1 MDIEKGSIYNL
12 LNGQC
17 QYIIPVY
24 QRKYSWLADVQ
35 CERLWK
41 DIVEME
47 KKKKKHHFVGS
58 IVSIAEKKS
67 VMGVQKQ
74 LIIDGQ
80 QRMTT
85 LSILMVALRDYLK
98 EQGAGEEADTNITNM
113 VLKNP
118 SRKGDDAY
126 KMLLTD
132 SDREIMTKLV
142 DGIKIK
148 EDEDSLIYTNYLFF
162 KQKVSEGILTPDE
175 IYESISK
182 LDIVGIILDKDQGDE
197 PQLIFESLNSTGM
210 ALSKSDLIRNFVL
223 MGLENEAQKVIYNNY
238 WRPLEKNFPQQ
249 LQGSD
254 DRMDRFFRDYLTLK
268 LGRTV
273 KFDFIYDEF
282 KDYAGNSELST
293 PEELAE
299 DVMIYGDLYTNIA
312 TDKKEIPSTHQP
324 LSPIFEEIR
333 TLRMEVAYPFLLKVY
348 RDFIDDVINVDEAAE
363 IFKLTIAYVVRRA
376 ICEIPTNSMNKT
388 FATMKNSIQTNDY
401 LNSVKAA
408 FYFADTYKRF
418 PDNIEF
424 KAALCER
431 NMYSIRISKYV
442 YAKMENEE
450 NKEPIPYVGYTTE
463 HILPQNKNMR
473 DEWKEALGENYAEIQ
488 AKYVNSL
495 GNLTLTRYNSEM
507 GDKPFEE
514 KLAVYKESAMHT
526 LNKYVVQQS
535 IWNEKTIIERSK
547 ILSECACDVWK
558 APKLDDVTYE
568 KYKPKEESETSPQS
582 YNIDHYNFSDAHT
595 KILYLKLHE
604 AIMGMEPKAKV
615 EYKKLYIAYKLKTNF
630 VDIVVQKSRLR
641 LAVNLDFEEVYDPSG
656 ICKDVT
662 DLGRWGNGDVEI
674 GFDSLAKLDDTL
686 EIIKQAINKQK

>member
-24 QRKYSWLADVQ
+24 QRKYSWQAEVQ
-35 CERLWK
+35 CARLWK

-85 LSILMVALRDYLK
+85 LSILMIALRDFLK
-98 EQGAGEEADTNITNM
+98 ESVPEDEYEDNITDM
-113 VLKNP
+113 VLKNTK
-118 SRKGDDAY
+118 RKGDDAY

-132 SDREIMTKLV
+132 TDREVMIKLV

-162 KQKVSEGILTPDE
+162 KQKVAEGILTPDE

-182 LDIVGIILDKDQGDE
+182 LDIVGIILDKEQGDE

-210 ALSKSDLIRNFVL
+210 ALSKSDLIRNFIL
-223 MGLENEAQKVIYNNY
+223 MGLDNEAQKNIYNNY
-238 WRPLEKNFPQQ
+238 WRPLEDNFPQQ
-249 LQGSD
+249 LQGDD
-254 DRMDRFFRDYLTLK
+254 DRMDRFFRDYLTVK

-273 KFDFIYDEF
+273 KFESIYDEF

-293 PEELAE
+293 SEELAE
-299 DVMIYGDLYTNIA
+299 DVMIYGDLYTNI
-312 TDKKEIPSTHQP
+312 TSDKKTIPASHQP
-324 LSPIFEEIR
+324 LSPVFEEIR
-333 TLRMEVAYPFLLKVY
+333 SLRMEVAYPFLIKVY
-348 RDFIDDVINVDEAAE
+348 RDFVDGILGIDDTAE
-363 IFKLTIAYVVRRA
+363 IMRLTVAYVVRRA

-388 FATMKNSIQTNDY
+388 FATMKNNVQASDY
-401 LNSVKAA
+401 LNSIKAA

-418 PDNIEF
+418 PDDEEF
-424 KAALCER
+424 KTALCDR
-431 NMYSIRISKYV
+431 NMYSLRISKYIFV
-442 YAKMENEE
+442 KLENED
-450 NKEPIPYVGYTTE
+450 NKEPIPSAGYTIE

-473 DEWKEALGENYAEIQ
+473 DEWKQALGPNYAELQ
-488 AKYVNSL
+488 AKYINNL
-495 GNLTLTRYNSEM
+495 GNLTLTKYNSEM
-507 GDKPFEE
+507 GDKPFDE
-514 KLAVYKESAMHT
+514 KKDVYKESAMHH
-526 LNKYVVQQS
+526 LNSFVVQQS
-535 IWNEKTIIERSK
+535 TWNEQTITERAK
-547 ILSECACDVWK
+547 QLSAYACKVW
-558 APKLDDVTYE
+558 ASPTLDNE
-568 KYKPKEESETSPQS
+568 ALSKYKPNDEGEAEKQVYDLE
-582 YNIDHYNFSDAHT
+582 HYNFADAYV
-595 KILYLKLHE
+595 KMLYLKLQE
-604 AIMGMEPKAKV
+604 AIMEIEPKTKV
-615 EYKKLYIAYKLKTNF
+615 EYKKLYIAHKLKTNF
-630 VDIVVQKSRLR
+630 VDVVVQKSRLR
-641 LAVNLDFEEVYDPSG
+641 LAVNLDFDDVYDPTG

-674 GFDSLAKLDDTL
+674 SFDTL
-686 EIIKQAINKQK
+686 ALLPATMDIIKQALDKQK